1 MEIKKF
7 KILIVTLVIVS
18 SFGIINVISI
28 ESNENLVSIETDSNM
43 WSFNSSW
50 DNWKCNNDST
60 GNAIS
65 DAYVNST
72 IGYIS
77 GQSKMNETGNG
88 QAKGWMRHSIEW
100 DCPVDNESG
109 EVNISYEYNA
119 FAFLRVNSSGY
130 AHAKLWLT
138 FFIDDI
144 QHEVIIYN
152 NTLDEINESVNFSG
166 HSIENWLKNLTLS
179 NKTYMIGV
187 NASYEIEY
195 TGNDTQSMA
204 WLYFDIPDT
213 TIDESDG
220 NTEYWAVLI
229 GVDYAWCTEFW
240 LHIPFDENAEQ
251 MKKMLLVSDHWQE
264 DHIKVLTEEEATW
277 VNIIEALRWLDKKDD
292 GDDVSLVYYSA
303 HGGNFNFEEKWGIKI
318 DLWPW
323 DEEDGYDEYL
333 TTYWSGKRLFA
344 PIWDDLLN
352 SLLDLLDSENVV
364 VIIDACF
371 SGGMIDSDKS
381 SWITEFSGEIN
392 NDNKVIVTSC
402 GEQEY
407 SFIDSNDG
415 ISFSYFIME
424 GLQGY
429 ADDISEGGNG
439 NGAVSIEEA
448 FEYAEP
454 KYKSLFGDPINPEIN
469 DPDEINEIEL
479 TDVELPNDPLYFWN
493 IEIGDPITLGQLG
506 TSYMCKVKSI
516 EPEGDTIRYG
526 WNWSKDFFPVPSEY
540 TWGFGEFDSDE
551 WSGYYNSGDFC
562 TMYHEWES
570 HFSTESDMLNEQTF
584 FQVGDDHEELQGYPV
599 GTWRWGTVHCLI
611 NWFGLIDYPFEWSVD
626 ENKLESRETTWKVDQ
641 SGIVSGTV
649 LVGVQVNLTREGQ
662 EGEIQVRGWFFT
674 VETSPKKFIGQ
685 IGSAPEN
692 NIEYAYPQ
700 TNDVAVGVISARPYE
715 HDKIDPEEK
724 TIDMST
730 IIWLWKDIPLPK
742 SVSDYH
748 LHYDEN
754 AEEQETLE
762 ITPYYWEEACGYLNL
777 TSEELS
783 VDSSVY
789 LGITTIEA
797 DITEALCEE
806 GMPIYSFAA
815 DRGEMRVKFVC

>member
-1 MEIKKF
+1 LEKKLVKKERKKMKKKYLMGSVFIALLMLVSTQFFLAPNAISYPTIHYGDAYIGEMWLSELDVSSVVSEFDDIAITHVKAFNEWVAWDEGFGNITVNWSINIQSTDHPEYYVVFGFDVFNIDNDSQLIGGDTYGVTIDHNDDYSDSGSLTVYIKF
-7 KILIVTLVIVS
+7 TEDEMHTWDDVTLVCSLGAFIQLN
-18 SFGIINVISI
+18 G
-28 ESNENLVSIETDSNM
+28 TDEAKDFTCSAADRSVVAVDFEM
-43 WSFNSSW
+43 PM
-50 DNWKCNNDST
+50 
-60 GNAIS
+60 S
-65 DAYVNST
+65 DPNY
-72 IGYIS
+72 
-77 GQSKMNETGNG
+77 GQ
-88 QAKGWMRHSIEW
+88 
-100 DCPVDNESG
+100 
-109 EVNISYEYNA
+109 Y
-119 FAFLRVNSSGY
+119 
-130 AHAKLWLT
+130 
-138 FFIDDI
+138 
-144 QHEVIIYN
+144 
-152 NTLDEINESVNFSG
+152 LDEANYC
-166 HSIENWLKNLTLS
+166 LPPL
-179 NKTYMIGV
+179 
-187 NASYEIEY
+187 
-195 TGNDTQSMA
+195 
-204 WLYFDIPDT
+204 
-213 TIDESDG
+213 
-220 NTEYWAVLI
+220 
-229 GVDYAWCTEFW
+229 C
-240 LHIPFDENAEQ
+240 
-251 MKKMLLVSDHWQE
+251 
-264 DHIKVLTEEEATW
+264 
-277 VNIIEALRWLDKKDD
+277 
-292 GDDVSLVYYSA
+292 
-303 HGGNFNFEEKWGIKI
+303 
-318 DLWPW
+318 
-323 DEEDGYDEYL
+323 
-333 TTYWSGKRLFA
+333 
-344 PIWDDLLN
+344 
-352 SLLDLLDSENVV
+352 
-364 VIIDACF
+364 
-371 SGGMIDSDKS
+371 
-381 SWITEFSGEIN
+381 SWI
-392 NDNKVIVTSC
+392 D
-402 GEQEY
+402 
-407 SFIDSNDG
+407 
-415 ISFSYFIME
+415 
-424 GLQGY
+424 
-429 ADDISEGGNG
+429 
-439 NGAVSIEEA
+439 
-448 FEYAEP
+448 
-454 KYKSLFGDPINPEIN
+454 
-469 DPDEINEIEL
+469 
-479 TDVELPNDPLYFWN
+479 
-493 IEIGDPITLGQLG
+493 
-506 TSYMCKVKSI
+506 
-516 EPEGDTIRYG
+516 
-526 WNWSKDFFPVPSEY
+526 
-540 TWGFGEFDSDE
+540 
-551 WSGYYNSGDFC
+551 
-562 TMYHEWES
+562 EWES